1 MVSYC
6 SLFLL
11 LLIAVGPVQAQG
23 PDSFFETVNLRKD
36 SSISSFLSST
46 PYYRKRRGTLYG
58 QNGIVFKVLQINRL
72 DLNQARKL
80 SKSYEFKVPKY
91 YLEHSDLRDAKEQ
104 EYEFA
109 TNTSEGT
116 EKSKKPDPLTR
127 DSDQI
132 INSDSPLTLKPFI
145 FATYRSLEAK
155 NKGVVKDTS
164 EGALRI
170 GTNISSKYYTSQFFY
185 ETGKTFSRIDL
196 GAMKIISPNLHL
208 GMRLMFASAQFKDSG
223 ATAKI
228 VSTNAFVQ
236 ATGKHQVKNGFV
248 FSLTGAGTIQG
259 SVLAHLDVSRSW
271 TINKK
276 LKISPTIGYEYL
288 NLRSPD
294 TRLNSASFLAGVFA
308 EFPF

>member
-1 MVSYC
+1 MIY
-6 SLFLL
+6 
-11 LLIAVGPVQAQG
+11 
-23 PDSFFETVNLRKD
+23 
-36 SSISSFLSST
+36 
-46 PYYRKRRGTLYG
+46 
-58 QNGIVFKVLQINRL
+58 
-72 DLNQARKL
+72 
-80 SKSYEFKVPKY
+80 
-91 YLEHSDLRDAKEQ
+91 
-104 EYEFA
+104 
-109 TNTSEGT
+109 
-116 EKSKKPDPLTR
+116 
-127 DSDQI
+127 
-132 INSDSPLTLKPFI
+132 
-145 FATYRSLEAK
+145 
-155 NKGVVKDTS
+155 
-164 EGALRI
+164 RI